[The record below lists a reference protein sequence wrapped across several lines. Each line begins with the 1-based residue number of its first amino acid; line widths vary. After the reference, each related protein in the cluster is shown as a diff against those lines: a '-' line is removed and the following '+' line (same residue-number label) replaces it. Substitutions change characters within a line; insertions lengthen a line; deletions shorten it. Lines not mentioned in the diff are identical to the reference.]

1 METNERF
8 ARIATASSDVL
19 KRIDAILLGKEPA
32 GDLPQSHNLRLL
44 TVTEA
49 CKMLNM
55 KYPTFYRSMKAGC
68 FDIVTATGKT
78 LIREESVIE
87 FSMGR
92 RGPSEEAI
100 LKREERARGL
110 REEYKMKKRD
120 RGLGIRD

>member
-1 METNERF
+1 MDTNERF

-19 KRIDAILLGKEPA
+19 KRIDAILLGKEPP
-32 GDLPQSHNLRLL
+32 GDRPQSHNLRLL

-55 KYPTFYRSMKAGC
+55 KYPTFYRAMKAGC
-68 FDIVTATGKT
+68 FDIVKATGKT

-87 FSMGR
+87 FSMGH

-110 REEYKMKKRD
+110 REEYHRNKR
-120 RGLGIRD
+120 R

>member
-1 METNERF
+1 MDANERF
-8 ARIATASSDVL
+8 ARIATASGDIL

-55 KYPTFYRSMKAGC
+55 KYPTFHRAMKAGC

-78 LIREESVIE
+78 LVREESVIE

-92 RGPSEEAI
+92 RGPSQEAI

>member
-1 METNERF
+1 MDANERF

-68 FDIVTATGKT
+68 FDIVKATGKT

-110 REEYKMKKRD
+110 REEYRMRK
-120 RGLGIRD
+120 GIRD